1 MLSLQQALT
10 GVESTTKNLKEMDK
24 ALLDGSMSF
33 EQLINL
39 ASTLD
44 DKDGLFYETLQ
55 KEGLENIGSFI
66 TKQLVE
72 PYDTYLENID
82 SFIERQQ
89 AIINAAG
96 EGEETLRKSA
106 EQNIILAEAYRKEY
120 LTFNKISLEHYMV
133 EQKIADLEKE
143 SKNKNIKATEQ
154 LIILKIILK
163 SMNLFKKLET
173 EPLAWK
179 RLDDKLATT
188 KTLKNYWKTLSLI
201 LNL

>member
-1 MLSLQQALT
+1 
-10 GVESTTKNLKEMDK
+10 MDK
-24 ALLDGSMSF
+24 ALLDGTASF

-44 DKDGLFYETLQ
+44 DEDGLFYETLQ

-66 TKQLVE
+66 TEQLVE
-72 PYDTYLENID
+72 PYDTYLKNLD

-120 LTFNKISLEHYMV
+120 LTFNKTSLEHYMV

-154 LIILKIILK
+154 LIILKK
-163 SMNLFKKLET
+163 KEYDTEKARMEQYFKDYPKEYELIQKIRNGTISLE
-173 EPLAWK
+173 EA
-179 RLDDKLATT
+179 
-188 KTLKNYWKTLSLI
+188 
-201 LNL
+201 